1 MPKNLMRF
9 IPVLVFAG
17 LVVLFAVG
25 LRQGDPSKLP
35 TALLNKPLPDFTLP
49 GLDSSEIVAAAPAL
63 LNVWASWCG
72 PCREEHPHL
81 MTLAQNGVP
90 VFGINYKDDP
100 GAAQRFLSGL
110 GDPYRASG
118 KDESGSLAI
127 HLGVYGVPETFVIGA
142 GGTIIYRHAGPLDET
157 VLAQTIM
164 PLVQPALGPETDTAQ
179 QGK

>member
-1 MPKNLMRF
+1 MVKHQRRITPML
-9 IPVLVFAG
+9 IFAG
-17 LVVLFAVG
+17 LVALFAVG

-35 TALLNKPLPDFTLP
+35 TALLNKPLPEFTVT
-49 GLDSSEIVAAAPAL
+49 GLERSEIIAAAPAL

-72 PCREEHPHL
+72 PCRDEHPYL
-81 MTLAQNGVP
+81 MSLAQAGIP

-100 GAAQRFLSGL
+100 AAAVRFLSGL

-118 KDESGSLAI
+118 TDMDGSLAI

-142 GGTIIYRHAGPLDET
+142 GGTILYRHAGPLDET
-157 VLAQTIM
+157 VLRQTIL
-164 PLVQPALGPETDTAQ
+164 PLVQRLSDPAQ